1 MQKFSRHG
9 LLILSAFVLAACSSG
24 GDDAAPATIVPTNNA
39 PTFTDPG
46 TLSVLE
52 GSTTVATIEAK
63 DLESGSAGVTQT
75 ISGGA
80 DASSFAITSGGELTF
95 ASAPDFETPGDS
107 DGDNVYE
114 VTIQG
119 EDQAGATATLTLS
132 VTVTDAI
139 EGRIIDGPLSGAQVF
154 IDLDDDG
161 TLDEGEPSVTSDE
174 NGYFKA
180 PPGVAAEGVTKKIV
194 SIGGTD
200 TATGKEL
207 PNIALISVLPSDPT
221 KPVSVTPLTTVIS
234 SASTPEEQ
242 AKVLTALGI
251 SGTVDDL
258 LTTDTWAAAEAGDAT
273 AQELQRKNQQ
283 VGLILQT
290 ADSLVSDDAASSATA
305 LTEAVAAQIVE
316 IATTNDTVDLTST
329 ATVTEVLSDSVA
341 AVDSTSTV
349 DATAIAAVAD
359 SVADVNTLVSN
370 PDLDPTS
377 ATAADIAEAAQSG
390 LQDSVESLAAG
401 TTDTAAFEEATETK
415 ELFKDAPSVA
425 AMADNDEDGIGDAI
439 DPDDDNDG
447 VEDTAD
453 AFPLIALGSLTDT
466 DKDGRPNDCDAT
478 CQATGMTADTDDDN
492 DSVLDTADALPL
504 DKNETVD
511 TDGDGIGNNTDT
523 DDDGDGVADAS
534 DAFPLDKTEA
544 TDTDKDGIG
553 NNTDTDDDG
562 DGLADTAD
570 AFPLVSLGT
579 LTDTDKDGRPNT
591 CDATCQTAGM
601 TADDDDDNDGV
612 ADSEDAFPLVSTETL
627 DTDGDGIGNN
637 TDTDDDGDGISDA
650 DDLFPLISNVQ
661 KTGAAGRAGFTVP
674 EQVKVLETK

>member
-24 GDDAAPATIVPTNNA
+24 GDDAAPAAIVPTNNA

-80 DASSFAITSGGELTF
+80 DASSFAITSDGALTF
-95 ASAPDFETPGDS
+95 TTAQDFEVPGDS
-107 DGDNVYE
+107 DGDNVFE

-119 EDQAGATATLTLS
+119 EDQAGATATLNLS
-132 VTVTDAI
+132 VAITDAI

-174 NGYFKA
+174 NGFFKA

-207 PNIALISVLPSDPT
+207 PNIALISTLPSDPT

-251 SGTVDDL
+251 TGTVDDL
-258 LTTDTWAAAEAGDAT
+258 LTTDTWALAEAGDAT

-290 ADSLVSDDAASSATA
+290 ADSLVSDGAASSATA

-341 AVDSTSTV
+341 AVDTTSTV
-349 DATAIAAVAD
+349 DAAAIAAVAD
-359 SVADVNTLVSN
+359 SVADVNTLVA
-370 PDLDPTS
+370 DPTIDP
-377 ATAADIAEAAQSG
+377 TGDAAKEIAEAAQTDLIS
-390 LQDSVESLAAG
+390 SVESLAAG
-401 TTDTAAFEEATETK
+401 TTDTTEFTAATDTTT
-415 ELFKDAPSVA
+415 LLKDSTAAVA
-425 AMADNDEDGIGDAI
+425 AIDTDGDGISDLL
-439 DPDDDNDG
+439 DTDDDNDG
-447 VEDTAD
+447 VEDAKD
-453 AFPLIALGSLTDT
+453 AFSLN
-466 DKDGRPNDCDAT
+466 KDE
-478 CQATGMTADTDDDN
+478 
-492 DSVLDTADALPL
+492 S
-504 DKNETVD
+504 VD
-511 TDGDGIGNNTDT
+511 TDGDGIGNN
-523 DDDGDGVADAS
+523 A
-534 DAFPLDKTEA
+534 
-544 TDTDKDGIG
+544 
-553 NNTDTDDDG
+553 DTDDDG

-579 LTDTDKDGRPNT
+579 LTDTDKDGRPDS
-591 CDATCQTAGM
+591 CDAACQTAGM
-601 TADDDDDNDGV
+601 TADADDDNDGV

-627 DTDGDGIGNN
+627 DTDGDGVGNN
-637 TDTDDDGDGISDA
+637 TDTDDDGDGISDT

>member
-1 MQKFSRHG
+1 MQK
-9 LLILSAFVLAACSSG
+9 LSHQCMLVGIAFVLAACSSG
-24 GDDAAPATIVPTNNA
+24 GDDTPAAAVATNTS

-46 TLSVLE
+46 GVSIIE
-52 GSTTVATIEAK
+52 GSTAVATIEVK

-80 DASSFAITSGGELTF
+80 DAASFAITAGGALTF
-95 ASAPDFETPGDS
+95 VSAADYEIPGDS
-107 DGDNVYE
+107 DADNIYE

-119 EDQAGATATLTLS
+119 EDQAGATSSLTVS
-132 VTVTDAI
+132 VTVTDAV

-161 TLDEGEPSVTSDE
+161 TLDENESSVTSDE
-174 NGYFKA
+174 NGFFKA
-180 PPGVAAEGVTKKIV
+180 PPGVAAEGKTLKIV

-200 TATGKEL
+200 TKTGKEL
-207 PNIALISVLPSDPT
+207 PKIALISVLPEDST
-221 KPVSVTPLTTVIS
+221 KPVSVTPLSTIIS

-251 SGTVDDL
+251 SGTVEEL
-258 LTTDTWAAAEAGDAT
+258 LTTDTWAAAEAGDTT
-273 AQELQRKNQQ
+273 AQDIQRKNQQ

-290 ADSLVSDDAASSATA
+290 AESLVGDDATATSATA

-316 IATTNDTVDLTST
+316 IATTNDSVDLTST

-377 ATAADIAEAAQSG
+377 DTATDIAEAAQTG

-401 TTDTAAFEEATETK
+401 TTDTAAFETATETK
-415 ELFKDAPSVA
+415 ELFKDSPTVA
-425 AMADNDEDGIGDAI
+425 AMADNDNDGLGDAI
-439 DPDDDNDG
+439 DDDDDNDG
-447 VEDTAD
+447 IKDTAD
-453 AFPLIALGSLTDT
+453 AFPMIAIGTLTDT
-466 DKDGRPNDCDAT
+466 DKDGRPDTCDAACT
-478 CQATGMTADTDDDN
+478 TAGMTADTDDDN
-492 DSVLDTADALPL
+492 DTVLDTADAFPLDSSETIDTDADGTGNNADTDDDGDGVADASDAFPL
-504 DKNETVD
+504 DKAETLDTDKDGTGNNADTDDDGDGVADASDAYPLVSLGTLTDTDKDGLPNDCDAACTTAGMTADADDDGDKAKDADDWAPLDASESLD

-523 DDDGDGVADAS
+523 DDDGDGV
-534 DAFPLDKTEA
+534 L
-544 TDTDKDGIG
+544 
-553 NNTDTDDDG
+553 
-562 DGLADTAD
+562 
-570 AFPLVSLGT
+570 
-579 LTDTDKDGRPNT
+579 
-591 CDATCQTAGM
+591 
-601 TADDDDDNDGV
+601 
-612 ADSEDAFPLVSTETL
+612 
-627 DTDGDGIGNN
+627 
-637 TDTDDDGDGISDA
+637 DA

-661 KTGAAGRAGFTVP
+661 KTGTAGRAGFTVP